1 MLNVTIINMAWA
13 GKYLTSSN
21 VFAPRY
27 WEIIADS
34 ALLVWPNIQIIIDKK
49 VVTIPTAAKASVA
62 LKSTFPTMAA
72 SVNDRI
78 GSEIQEISAGIA
90 NLLIC
95 FRLMEVLIAIVFYNK
110 KMDFDKTIILSFK
123 WFVNLNSINIR
134 LSCFVN
140 H

>member
-1 MLNVTIINMAWA
+1 MKILSAKGYVPRIIKTLNEVIIKIACA
-13 GKYLTSSN
+13 GRFLILFSW
-21 VFAPRY
+21 FAPTY
-27 WEIIADS
+27 CDTMDEI
-34 ALLVWPNIQIIIDKK
+34 ALRVWPSTHISIDKK

-78 GSEIQEISAGIA
+78 GSEIPEISAGIA

-110 KMDFDKTIILSFK
+110 KMGFDKKIILSFK
-123 WFVNLNSINIR
+123 
-134 LSCFVN
+134 
-140 H
+140 